1 MKKIVGSALSALVA
15 AAMLVPSGAMANTDA
30 KNISDTPPRDLLEN
44 VVYEKDYWEFLLE
57 NHPIFQYEKEG
68 RVVGKIHLSDRQEEF
83 IDFRDADKYAE
94 RHPELERAA
103 VTYRLGKET
112 FLDFPNKY
120 VGPKTCGECHP
131 AQYEKWT
138 RSRHANTVRFPDEMI
153 EIEKFGLKDLNSPM
167 FPEVGPA
174 SILPEGVDA
183 KSVYA
188 IIGTPRT
195 KYGFLDSYL
204 VRGTYH
210 VRDGLLSEGT
220 GTIVAGTNQF
230 SRGWAESITP
240 EVAKKIAEY
249 VDGFPTTIDD
259 FNAIGGRGSNVWG
272 VTSYGSNNE
281 EKLMFQPA
289 SSYCEVCHTMK
300 FNFASS
306 EEFFDALGDA
316 KKLQEATIARG
327 ISCEECHGAGGHM
340 VDGNGGGMPS
350 NCERCHQRFVW
361 NEAAQEADE
370 RNPFNSYFKSACPS
384 CGTEGSQMYFS
395 AHYEKGMRCS
405 TCHDPHEVTKNDW
418 TSDVTYTNQKK
429 ACKDCHEVQGEFFA
443 NSGKGHQAGGCRG
456 CHMPNMGSCENFAEI
471 QFPDQGGFDN
481 VRASHIWNIKV
492 DKDAKTL
499 NPPEGA
505 PRTPGK
511 GWTIARDDENR
522 GYLDLMWSCGR
533 TAFADASLLDGN
545 GCHSPVQSKLP
556 KSLHFKN
563 QEEVYGKVVKW
574 QSPVK
579 EGYQHVRDTVK
590 KIDRAIGKSKLS
602 NSEKAQVL
610 GLARKARE
618 IADKVEKDGAW
629 GAHGARYTQGLINE
643 AVIYADEAAAL
654 MKL

>member
-1 MKKIVGSALSALVA
+1 MKKLISSVTSLMVAGALFA
-15 AAMLVPSGAMANTDA
+15 GAPAVANTDA
-30 KNISDTPPRDLLEN
+30 KNISEQPPRDLLEN
-44 VVYEKDYWEFLLE
+44 VVYEKEYWEFLLE
-57 NHPIFQYEKEG
+57 NHPVFQYEKEG
-68 RVVGKIHLSDRQEEF
+68 RLIGNIHLSDRQEEF
-83 IDFRDADKYAE
+83 IDFRSADVYAE
-94 RHPELERAA
+94 RHPELDRAA

-138 RSRHANTVRFPDEMI
+138 RSRHANTLRFPDEMV
-153 EIEKFGLKDLNSPM
+153 EIEKFGLEDLNSPV

-174 SILPEGVDA
+174 SILPEGVTADA
-183 KSVYA
+183 VYA
-188 IIGTPRT
+188 VIGTPRT
-195 KYGFLDSYL
+195 KYGFLDAYL

-240 EVAKKIAEY
+240 EVAKQIASY
-249 VDGFPTTIDD
+249 VEGFPTTIEE
-259 FNAIGGRGSNVWG
+259 FAKKGTTGSDVWG
-272 VTSYGSNNE
+272 VTSYGSNFEN
-281 EKLMFQPA
+281 KFMFQPA

-300 FNFASS
+300 FNFANKD
-306 EEFFDALGDA
+306 EFFDALGDA
-316 KKLQEATIARG
+316 KKLQDATISRG

-361 NEAAQEADE
+361 NEVAQERDE
-370 RNPFNSYFKSACPS
+370 RNPFNSYFKSSCPS

-395 AHYEKGMRCS
+395 EHYSKGMRCT

-418 TSDVTYTNQKK
+418 TSNVTYAGMKK
-429 ACKDCHEVQGEFFA
+429 TCEDCHSVQAEFYA
-443 NSGKGHQAGGCRG
+443 NSGKHQAGGCRG
-456 CHMPNMGSCENFAEI
+456 CHMPNLGSCENFATI
-471 QFPDQGGFDN
+471 QFPDQAGFDN

-499 NPPEGA
+499 NPPEGE
-505 PRTPGK
+505 PRENTVK
-511 GWTIARDDENR
+511 GWTIARDDNNNN
-522 GYLDLMWSCGR
+522 YLDLMWSCGR
-533 TAFADASLLDGN
+533 TAFADASVLDGG

-556 KSLHFKN
+556 KSLHFEN
-563 QEEVYGKVVKW
+563 QEQVYERVMKW
-574 QSPVK
+574 QTPVK
-579 EGYQHVRDTVK
+579 DGYDHVRNTLK
-590 KIDRAIGKSKLS
+590 QIDNKIGKANLT
-602 NSEKAQVL
+602 NSEKAKIL
-610 GLARKARE
+610 GLARQARD

-629 GAHGARYTQGLINE
+629 GAHGARYTQRLMDE
-643 AVIYADEAAAL
+643 AVVYVDEAAAL